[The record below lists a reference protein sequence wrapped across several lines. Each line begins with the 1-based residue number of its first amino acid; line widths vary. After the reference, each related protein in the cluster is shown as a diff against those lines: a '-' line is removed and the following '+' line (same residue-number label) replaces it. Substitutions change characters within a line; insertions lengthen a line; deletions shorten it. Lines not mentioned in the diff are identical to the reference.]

1 MRQLKDFKE
10 FPEAEVGTWLT
21 ARGLGAHVAAFR
33 QGGVDGH
40 VLLSLTEDRLK
51 SDLGQ
56 SVLQVRRL
64 RRSVDFEI
72 LAPVRE
78 GEREGQF

>member
-1 MRQLKDFKE
+1 MQQLKDFKE

-21 ARGLGAHVAAFR
+21 PRGLGARVAVFR

-40 VLLSLTEDRLK
+40 VLLSLAKDRLK

-56 SVLQVRRL
+56 SVVQVRRL
-64 RRSVDFEI
+64 RRSEDFEVS
-72 LAPVRE
+72 APVRE